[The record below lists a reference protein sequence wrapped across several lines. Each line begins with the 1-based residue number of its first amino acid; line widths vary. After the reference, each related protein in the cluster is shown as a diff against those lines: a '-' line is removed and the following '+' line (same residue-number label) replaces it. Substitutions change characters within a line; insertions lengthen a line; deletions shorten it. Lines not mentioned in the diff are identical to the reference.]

1 LALRERHGERFI
13 TTRGFE
19 CMVEVLY
26 RAARLGLRISEV
38 PMVLDG
44 TRRVGRSKMRV
55 VRTSLAY
62 VSLAVRAVT
71 GRL

>member
-1 LALRERHGERFI
+1 LRDRWGDGFI
-13 TTRGFE
+13 TSRGFE
-19 CMVEVLY
+19 CMVEILY
-26 RAARLGLRISEV
+26 RAARAGLRVSEV

-44 TRRVGRSKMRV
+44 SRRVGRSKMRV

-62 VSLAVRAVT
+62 LRLAARALL